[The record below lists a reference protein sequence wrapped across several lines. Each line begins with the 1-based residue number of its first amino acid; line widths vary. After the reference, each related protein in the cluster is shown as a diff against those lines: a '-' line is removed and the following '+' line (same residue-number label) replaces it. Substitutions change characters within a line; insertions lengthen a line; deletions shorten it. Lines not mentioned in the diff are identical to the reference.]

1 MNTVAWILAGAA
13 AGWMA
18 YTMLGANEARGLA
31 ASVVIGILGG
41 FLGGR
46 ELAPMFAAA
55 TVEGS
60 DFSPFAL
67 FIALATAAVGLTV
80 ADAIHKRY
88 GI

>member
-1 MNTVAWILAGAA
+1 MNTVAWILAGGG

-41 FLGGR
+41 YLGGR
-46 ELAPMFAAA
+46 ALAPMFAAA
-55 TVEGS
+55 SVEGG

-67 FIALATAAVGLTV
+67 FIALATAAAGLTI
-80 ADAIHKRY
+80 ADALHKRY